1 MKSQVSLDKHTT
13 RPDCSAAGYYP
24 CKHQLLWTCGV
35 QELPMTFGTVGV
47 QVKLNALMQL
57 ASLQDIILRC
67 QDVEAVLDYVRQN
80 SM

>member
-1 MKSQVSLDKHTT
+1 
-13 RPDCSAAGYYP
+13 
-24 CKHQLLWTCGV
+24 
-35 QELPMTFGTVGV
+35 MTFGTVGV